1 MQTKVVKI
9 NGKEVSFNANN
20 SGWISEPLPEG
31 FSKEFLMN
39 LPRLRYN
46 SKKIPTVLLG
56 HQEVKL
62 GTQFLTEAERKEFN
76 AHNCET
82 RGSSSG
88 GTRTVVKEVIPED
101 ALNAL
106 VEWSKTLP
114 EEAQAGFSAWRD
126 QYAPDPELVTLMSL
140 GFTLEQAKQALAL
153 KK

>member
-9 NGKEVSFNANN
+9 NGKEVIFNTNN

-39 LPRLRYN
+39 LPRIRYN

-56 HQEVKL
+56 DKEVKL
-62 GTQFLTEAERKEFN
+62 GTQFLTEEEKKDFN
-76 AHNCET
+76 VHNCET

-106 VEWSKTLP
+106 IEWAKTLP
-114 EEAQAGFSAWRD
+114 EEAQAGFADWRD
-126 QYAPDPELVTLMSL
+126 QYAPDTELATLMSL
-140 GFTLEQAKQALAL
+140 GFTLEQARAALAL